1 MNTLN
6 FHYYNHK
13 TFFFSFLIIS
23 ISVLIFSFLDG
34 VLRIIIPVTIL
45 GLYWIYICIV
55 KEYIAFY
62 FLQCGFLLFYYR
74 ISLFPA
80 KTRASFSVVDFLWAI
95 YFLVWIFKKCKFK
108 CKYIPSNS
116 NIKRNE
122 LFGFLLYLLPT
133 IFLPILGILI
143 YDFPFSFSSPGV
155 RQVEWVSFAFISYDM
170 VKKYGRDFVV
180 FSFWCLF
187 FCLIIQA
194 IYALIQTGCAID
206 ILPDYLLFF
215 DNLHH
220 DIGGRSWFTKVRV
233 TGLLLN
239 PNGFGHLSWLFFF
252 ITFSLYINNIFKN
265 ISFFLFPLCFVLV
278 ILSGSRSA
286 IIGLFLGCGFIFCI
300 LKKTTKNI
308 RTMIVSILCLI
319 VIVYFILPFLPTGLE
334 DRFSRLI
341 SLIQTGDVNV
351 ENNAIGRVYLW
362 QNAWTEYMDKY
373 FWGTWVPPSYAL
385 KNAIDSYYIY
395 LTVMG
400 TPLYLSI
407 FFYMILNLISIV
419 NTSSN
424 MYNCFELKAISVTII
439 GWVGAILGSS
449 IGSSPFLLSHIIV
462 PFWTFLGMFF
472 GLRSISIRNPKIRD
486 I

>member
-170 VKKYGRDFVV
+170 VKNMVE
-180 FSFWCLF
+180 
-187 FCLIIQA
+187 I
-194 IYALIQTGCAID
+194 
-206 ILPDYLLFF
+206 LLFF
-215 DNLHH
+215 FLVPV
-220 DIGGRSWFTKVRV
+220 FA
-233 TGLLLN
+233 LL
-239 PNGFGHLSWLFFF
+239 
-252 ITFSLYINNIFKN
+252 Y
-265 ISFFLFPLCFVLV
+265 
-278 ILSGSRSA
+278 R
-286 IIGLFLGCGFIFCI
+286 
-300 LKKTTKNI
+300 
-308 RTMIVSILCLI
+308 R
-319 VIVYFILPFLPTGLE
+319 
-334 DRFSRLI
+334 
-341 SLIQTGDVNV
+341 
-351 ENNAIGRVYLW
+351 
-362 QNAWTEYMDKY
+362 YM
-373 FWGTWVPPSYAL
+373 
-385 KNAIDSYYIY
+385 
-395 LTVMG
+395 
-400 TPLYLSI
+400 
-407 FFYMILNLISIV
+407 
-419 NTSSN
+419 
-424 MYNCFELKAISVTII
+424 
-439 GWVGAILGSS
+439 
-449 IGSSPFLLSHIIV
+449 H
-462 PFWTFLGMFF
+462 
-472 GLRSISIRNPKIRD
+472 
-486 I
+486 